1 MHELISEGVSI
12 IMISSEVP
20 EIIGM
25 SDRILVIHKGKI
37 AAELDSAEATQELIL
52 QYAIGGDIRE

>member
-1 MHELISEGVSI
+1 
-12 IMISSEVP
+12 
-20 EIIGM
+20 M

-37 AAELDSAEATQELIL
+37 AAELDSVEATQELIL